1 MGAPRGS
8 VPSVGHFFLVA
19 FFMLHILLPHFNLAI
34 TTKKFSMP
42 GINKVLLFSH
52 NKFLLVNLLFV
63 FSNKGEN

>member
-34 TTKKFSMP
+34 ITKKFPMP

-52 NKFLLVNLLFV
+52 HKFV